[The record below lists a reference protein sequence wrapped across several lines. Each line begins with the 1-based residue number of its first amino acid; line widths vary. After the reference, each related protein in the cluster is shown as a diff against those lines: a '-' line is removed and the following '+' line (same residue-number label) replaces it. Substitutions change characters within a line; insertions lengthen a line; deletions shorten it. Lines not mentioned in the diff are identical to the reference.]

1 MASNSETT
9 GDREM
14 EQEDDFNRAR
24 VELERAVIDYEMTA
38 EEARAERRK
47 RRERMRDSSSS
58 SGEDDDEESE
68 HHTRSRDAAA
78 SGVVGDAGTDAAQM
92 PPPPPPLPPQA
103 GEPETEKGTKNP
115 FVIKVNK
122 VEINVIKAKSG
133 VNPSGTPGSSAD
145 AGPNSSSGPARTPAN
160 PCGAGELFGQSESL
174 NGAYKAVFATRLSC
188 RVNPILDEEGGMAQ
202 EKISIG
208 SFSVNGD
215 HRTSICHFRALMDR
229 KMNICFSFD
238 PLTLKCGNCPDR
250 GSHDVDGGG
259 SGGRGG
265 GIRQTYILS
274 DQNFPPAIPCTDGEC
289 LKIIRVENGSL
300 SEIVS
305 CFLDLMRGRGV
316 PAGSVILL
324 SSASH
329 LQMMGVAGYMVD
341 LGREFERLGST
352 FGGGGHWDPW
362 CPCFAWRL

>member
-1 MASNSETT
+1 
-9 GDREM
+9 M

-92 PPPPPPLPPQA
+92 PPPLPPQA

-133 VNPSGTPGSSAD
+133 VNPSGTPDRSAD

-160 PCGAGELFGQSESL
+160 HCGAGEL
-174 NGAYKAVFATRLSC
+174 VWT
-188 RVNPILDEEGGMAQ
+188 V
-202 EKISIG
+202 
-208 SFSVNGD
+208 
-215 HRTSICHFRALMDR
+215 
-229 KMNICFSFD
+229 
-238 PLTLKCGNCPDR
+238 
-250 GSHDVDGGG
+250 
-259 SGGRGG
+259 
-265 GIRQTYILS
+265 
-274 DQNFPPAIPCTDGEC
+274 
-289 LKIIRVENGSL
+289 
-300 SEIVS
+300 
-305 CFLDLMRGRGV
+305 
-316 PAGSVILL
+316 
-324 SSASH
+324 
-329 LQMMGVAGYMVD
+329 
-341 LGREFERLGST
+341 
-352 FGGGGHWDPW
+352 
-362 CPCFAWRL
+362 